1 MSDFQ
6 ITSRATGVKQD
17 TRWRWSA
24 HGESSARPG
33 QLDMSA
39 FTSGTHYNI
48 PGQDKNT
55 IPSGVAVALLAN
67 GLYGP
72 YDAAAGADENDPRRL
87 LAGYI
92 NDNEGV
98 VLGDSPSTAKP
109 TFALLWHGGIKA
121 SLLPIAAQRTTVKTA
136 KTTGLFTYLED

>member
-1 MSDFQ
+1 MTDFQ

-17 TRWRWSA
+17 TRWRTSS
-24 HGESSARPG
+24 HGEDAARPG
-33 QLDMSA
+33 QLDVSA

-72 YDAAAGADENDPRRL
+72 FDAAAGADANDPRRTI
-87 LAGYI
+87 AGYV
-92 NDNEGV
+92 NDNEGIY
-98 VLGDSPSTAKP
+98 LGDTPSTAKP
-109 TFALLWHGGIKA
+109 TFARLVHGIVKP
-121 SLLPIAAQRTTVKTA
+121 SLLPIAAQRSTVQAA
-136 KTTGLFTYLED
+136 KTTGSFTYVED